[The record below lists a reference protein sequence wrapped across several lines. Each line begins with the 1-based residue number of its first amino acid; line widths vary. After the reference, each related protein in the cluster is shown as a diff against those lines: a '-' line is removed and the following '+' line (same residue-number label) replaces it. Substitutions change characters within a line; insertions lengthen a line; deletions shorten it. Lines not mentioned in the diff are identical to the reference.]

1 MKKRIIYFV
10 LFPGFFILLL
20 AGFAGDNNY
29 FAITAKDVEFHI
41 PKGFPQPVYDFK
53 NNTPTPAGFVLGRK
67 LFYDP
72 ILSKDSSISCGFCHQ
87 RIAAFAHIDHALS
100 HGINGLIGKRNVPPL
115 ENLVWSSSFM
125 WDGRINHLEMQPLS
139 PISNPIEMNETIRNI
154 IKKLQRNKEYAG
166 MFKAAFKDSV
176 VNSRNILRAL
186 AQFTGLMISANS
198 RYDKFMSGEDTL
210 SPSEYKGLQL
220 FRDKCGQ
227 CHKEP
232 LFTDNTFRNT
242 GLAMDTNLHDSGVA
256 ATNGQMLDMM
266 KFKVPTLR
274 NIEMTYPYMHDGR
287 FRNLK
292 QVLDHYTQKFTKE
305 SHADP
310 ILVEGIQLTE
320 EDKSNIIDFLK
331 TLTDQTFLHDRRFA
345 DPSGHY

>member
-1 MKKRIIYFV
+1 MKSKRIYFFV
-10 LFPGFFILLL
+10 SPLCFLLLL
-20 AGFAGDNNY
+20 AGFATDNNY
-29 FAITAKDVEFHI
+29 FAISQKDVEFKV
-41 PKGFPQPVYDFK
+41 PAGFPKPFYYFK

-72 ILSKDSSISCGFCHQ
+72 ILSRDSSISCGFCHM
-87 RIAAFAHIDHALS
+87 RIAGFAHIDHALS

-115 ENLVWSSSFM
+115 ENLAWSNSFM
-125 WDGRINHLEMQPLS
+125 WDGRINHLEVQPLA
-139 PISNPIEMNETIRNI
+139 PITNPIEMNETIEHI
-154 IKKLQRNKEYAG
+154 IEKLQRNRDYVS
-166 MFKAAFKDSV
+166 MFKTAFNDSV
-176 VNSRNILRAL
+176 VNSKNILKAL

-198 RYDKFMSGEDTL
+198 RYDKYMRGEDTL
-210 SPSEYKGLQL
+210 SAAELNGLQL
-220 FRDKCGQ
+220 FRDNCAQ

-242 GLAMDTNLHDSGVA
+242 GLPMDTNLRDSGVA
-256 ATNGQMLDMM
+256 ALNGDMKDFM

-287 FRNLK
+287 LRTLK
-292 QVLDHYTQKFTKE
+292 QVIDHYTKKFRAE

-310 ILVEGIQLTE
+310 ILVKGIQLTE
-320 EDKSNIIDFLK
+320 LDKADIIAFLK

-345 DPSGHY
+345 DPSMHY